1 MGWNARRKTQLE
13 RCSSEDF
20 QRRRPPK
27 NQPDTPEATFQRLL
41 HVFSCIMLNKD
52 NIRAISFDLDDTLWP
67 IWPVIER
74 AEKALL
80 DWLSVHAPMTAALFS
95 SPSALREIREH
106 MQDVVIKNKPEMAH
120 DLSAIRKESIRLAL
134 YRAKDNPL
142 LADAAFEVFFAE
154 RNRVEYYEDAIPC
167 VSQLAKRY
175 PLISL
180 SNGNAQLQL
189 VGLDRLF
196 TAAVSAKSVGVAK
209 PDRRIFQAAA
219 DAAGVPMHQ
228 MLHVGDDV
236 ALDVLGA
243 LEAGM
248 QAVWLNRQGKLWPH
262 EQMHPTLEIASLA
275 ELTPL
280 LA

>member
-1 MGWNARRKTQLE
+1 
-13 RCSSEDF
+13 
-20 QRRRPPK
+20 
-27 NQPDTPEATFQRLL
+27 
-41 HVFSCIMLNKD
+41 MLNKD

-80 DWLSVHAPMTAALFS
+80 DWLGVHAPMTAALFS

-142 LADAAFEVFFAE
+142 LAEAAFEVFFAE

-209 PDRRIFQAAA
+209 PDRRIFQSAA

-243 LEAGM
+243 LDAGM